1 MRRKDFSMENSD
13 MVIPSDIG
21 KIVDERNTLWQKFD
35 EAQHQFD
42 EMNKLAPQ
50 IASSVAAQ
58 IPSELTGH
66 KTPPLEV
73 IAAAQNFQ
81 AELTRIAK
89 AEETIQ
95 AHQTEI
101 KKVESQQLTTVV
113 VVGILIGAFL
123 CFLAF
128 GGIAVINSIFSN
140 R

>member
-1 MRRKDFSMENSD
+1 MENSGI
-13 MVIPSDIG
+13 VIPSDIG

-50 IASSVAAQ
+50 ISSSVAAQ

-73 IAAAQNFQ
+73 IAAVQNFQ
-81 AELTRIAK
+81 AELARIAK
-89 AEETIQ
+89 AQETIKLHQ
-95 AHQTEI
+95 AEI
-101 KKVESQQLTTVV
+101 KKVESQQLITVV
-113 VVGILIGAFL
+113 VVGILIGVLL

-128 GGIAVINSIFSN
+128 GGIAFINSLLS